1 MFELDGGPVHRS
13 IALYPDLALP
23 DPSLVRFRRIV
34 ESACDALEARRQ
46 EINDLNVFPVADGDT
61 GDNMARTLRAVLDAL
76 DDMTTD
82 GRSLDGIGRDE
93 IVQAVARAA
102 LLGARGN
109 SGVILSQI
117 VRGLAEELASRP
129 GQRIDPAL
137 IASALGCAADAA
149 YESVREPAEGTMLT
163 VIREIAH
170 RVSYLV
176 AHMDEAKFPLGVSD
190 GVQDDALARLMEGAV
205 SVGEESVARSP
216 DLLPLLKE
224 SGVVDSG
231 GYGLV
236 VIMSGILAALS
247 GDAAAPERVA
257 HHDAPVHAEHL
268 QHESSTYKFCTN
280 FAVTGS
286 ELQPAQFRVDL
297 ERIGDSVLVVGD
309 SATLRVHVHTD
320 EPDRAMALFEEFGT
334 VVDVELEDM
343 HEMMSARN
351 ERISGNAASVVDAAQ
366 LARGRC
372 GIIAVV
378 SSDGIAGL
386 FRELGATIVDG
397 GETLNPSTK
406 ELLAAITAAPEE
418 EVVVLPNS
426 PNVIL
431 AAERAV
437 ELADKPAAV
446 VSTTSQQAGLSA
458 AVNFTPDGDAH
469 DNAVLMESALL
480 AVRAGGVA
488 PAARDDKEGR
498 FRKGD
503 AVGFIDEDLIA
514 WGKPE
519 PTLRSVLAALGDH
532 AELMTCITGAQ
543 APLSTDQV
551 RKLAPPDA
559 ELELLNGGQPNW
571 WWLISA
577 E

>member
-1 MFELDGGPVHRS
+1 M
-13 IALYPDLALP
+13 P

-34 ESACDALEARRQ
+34 ESACEALEARRE

-82 GRSLDGIGRDE
+82 GRAIDDIGRDE
-93 IVQAVARAA
+93 IVKEVARAA

-137 IASALGCAADAA
+137 LASALGRASDAA
-149 YESVREPAEGTMLT
+149 YESVREPQEGTMLT

-176 AHMDEAKFPLGVSD
+176 AHMEGAQFPLDIDDVS
-190 GVQDDALARLMEGAV
+190 QNAALAELMVGAV

-216 DLLPLLKE
+216 DLLPILKE

-231 GYGLV
+231 GYGMV

-247 GDAAAPERVA
+247 GDNEAPARVA
-257 HHDAPVHAEHL
+257 HHDAPSNGKLH
-268 QHESSTYKFCTN
+268 QHESSEFRFCTN

-286 ELQPAQFRVDL
+286 ELNPEQFRGDL

-309 SATLRVHVHTD
+309 ISTLRVHVHTN
-320 EPDRAMALFEEFGT
+320 EPERAMALFEEFGD

-343 HEMMSARN
+343 YEMTAARSKRL
-351 ERISGNAASVVDAAQ
+351 EASGIIQAAEI
-366 LARGRC
+366 ARGRC
-372 GIIAVV
+372 GVVCVV
-378 SSDGIAGL
+378 SADGIAGL
-386 FRELGATIVDG
+386 FRDLGATIVDG
-397 GETLNPSTK
+397 GETLNPSTE
-406 ELLAAITAAPEE
+406 ELLAAIESAPEQ
-418 EVVVLPNS
+418 EVVILPNS
-426 PNVIL
+426 ANVIL

-437 ELADKPAAV
+437 ELATKPAV
-446 VSTTSQQAGLSA
+446 VVPTTSQQAGLAAAVALNPASDMAANVQSMSA
-458 AVNFTPDGDAH
+458 A
-469 DNAVLMESALL
+469 L
-480 AVRAGGVA
+480 AIVRTGGVA
-488 PAARDDKEGR
+488 PAARDDADGR
-498 FRKGD
+498 FDKGD
-503 AVGFIDEDLIA
+503 AVGFIDEDLVA
-514 WGKPE
+514 WGEPE
-519 PTLRSVLAALGDH
+519 TTLKAILDRLGND
-532 AELMTCITGAQ
+532 AELMTCITGARP
-543 APLSTDQV
+543 PLSLDQV
-551 RKLAPPDA
+551 RGLAPPSA
-559 ELELLNGGQPNW
+559 ELELLDGGQPNW
-571 WWLISA
+571 WWLIAA

>member
-1 MFELDGGPVHRS
+1 M
-13 IALYPDLALP
+13 P
-23 DPSLVRFRRIV
+23 DPSLIRFRRIV
-34 ESACDALEARRQ
+34 EAACEALEARRE

-61 GDNMARTLRAVLDAL
+61 GDNMARTMRAVLDAL
-76 DDMTTD
+76 DDMAAD
-82 GRSLDGIGRDE
+82 GRAIDEIGRNE
-93 IVQAVARAA
+93 IVHAVSRAA

-137 IASALGCAADAA
+137 LAAALGRASDAA
-149 YESVREPAEGTMLT
+149 YQSVPDPREGTMLT

-170 RVSYLV
+170 RVSHLV
-176 AHMDEAKFPLGVSD
+176 AHREGELPDLSDDDIQERVLGEFAV
-190 GVQDDALARLMEGAV
+190 GAV
-205 SVGEESVARSP
+205 TVGEESVARSP

-247 GDAAAPERVA
+247 GDSEAPSRVRHYVA
-257 HHDAPVHAEHL
+257 PRARGGEHH
-268 QHESSTYKFCTN
+268 SSTEFRFCTN

-286 ELQPAQFRVDL
+286 ELDPKRFKADL
-297 ERIGDSVLVVGD
+297 ERLGDSVLVVGD
-309 SATLRVHVHTD
+309 DETLRVHLHTNSPD
-320 EPDRAMALFEEFGT
+320 EAMALFQEFGA

-343 HEMMSARN
+343 RAMTAAREARLASGGGVQPAESA
-351 ERISGNAASVVDAAQ
+351 SGRCGVVAVVSAAGIAQLFADFGASVVD
-366 LARGRC
+366 
-372 GIIAVV
+372 
-378 SSDGIAGL
+378 
-386 FRELGATIVDG
+386 G
-397 GETLNPSTK
+397 GVTLNPSTA
-406 ELLAAITAAPEE
+406 ELIKAIESAPES
-418 EVVVLPNS
+418 EVVLLPNS
-426 PNVIL
+426 GNVIL

-437 ELADKPAAV
+437 ELANKPAAV

-458 AVNFTPDGDAH
+458 VVAHNPSRSAEANADA
-469 DNAVLMESALL
+469 MRSALA

-488 PAARDDKEGR
+488 PAARDDVEGR

-503 AVGFIDEDLIA
+503 AVGFIDEDLVA
-514 WGKPE
+514 WGEPE
-519 PTLRSVLAALGDH
+519 STLRSVLERLGDE
-532 AELMTCITGAQ
+532 AELMTCIAGQ
-543 APLSTDQV
+543 GAPLTGDEV
-551 RKLAPPDA
+551 RELAPSDA
-559 ELELLNGGQPNW
+559 ELELLDGGQPNW